1 MVREK
6 RTPWSV
12 SISSL
17 SQRAGQTM
25 DIDGT
30 MPAPDG
36 IGDAVIGIP
45 KGSPVYLSGTAE
57 SLPDGLL
64 FTGTVRSMLSGE
76 CTRCLK
82 PVSIK
87 LAPAFAAFFTYE
99 GQPQKLPHGEEEI
112 EADGDSGDPQDVYP
126 LDPKSTML
134 SCETLIRDNLAEALP
149 SQLLCSP
156 DCKGL
161 CPQCGID
168 LNENPEHRH
177 ETTDLRWAELENFR
191 KSLGE
196 S

>member
-17 SQRAGQTM
+17 SQRAGQTL
-25 DIDGT
+25 DIDET

-64 FTGTVRSMLSGE
+64 FIGTVGSVLSGE

-87 LAPAFAAFFTYE
+87 LAPAFTAFFTYE
-99 GQPQKLPHGEEEI
+99 VQPQKLPHGEEEI
-112 EADGDSGDPQDVYP
+112 EADEGSGDQQDVYP
-126 LDPKSTML
+126 LDPQSTML
-134 SCETLIRDNLAEALP
+134 P
-149 SQLLCSP
+149 PQLLCSP

-177 ETTDLRWAELENFR
+177 EATDLRWAELENFR